1 MKEDYQGE
9 ESIPEIDSSEH
20 PLSENNEE
28 TVNPKEPE
36 EENEEPKKKSL
47 REEDFFEISG
57 PKKSEQKAEIE
68 DFVWHTKEISAEG
81 NEVPEEIAVEE
92 EKETKEANE
101 KSELESYEIKIK
113 NYDEEKKKKKQIKAV
128 EEAEEKKNK
137 EEKKPF
143 DRFMLLDFLFSFLE
157 KQDELNVTLAGYFT
171 KVFLSFFNKK
181 PKEVDFVEFFVIK

>member
-1 MKEDYQGE
+1 MMK
-9 ESIPEIDSSEH
+9 
-20 PLSENNEE
+20 
-28 TVNPKEPE
+28 
-36 EENEEPKKKSL
+36 
-47 REEDFFEISG
+47 R
-57 PKKSEQKAEIE
+57 
-68 DFVWHTKEISAEG
+68 
-81 NEVPEEIAVEE
+81 
-92 EKETKEANE
+92 
-101 KSELESYEIKIK
+101 
-113 NYDEEKKKKKQIKAV
+113 KKKKKEKKAV